1 MTYWYPKMF
10 GRVMNE
16 PLGKV
21 HFWLTFIFYNMTFFP
36 MHIIGMGGQMRR
48 IYDPTIYD
56 FLKPQQPLNVF
67 ISLSAFALFAVQIL
81 FAINFLWSLKFGKK
95 APQNPWDDNGLE
107 WSLPNPAPHG
117 NWERTPNVYR
127 GPYEFSSPEA
137 GSADFLPQ
145 NLKLPTDRDPVPG
158 AGVYSNKLGM
168 WVFLASDVMFFT
180 ALIGSY
186 IVLRFGVTEPWAKPG
201 AVLNV
206 PLTAVN
212 TFLLICSSVSMVK
225 AYAAIADGKKYFLRA
240 VPGKLLRDGGLK
252 FWLLVTMMCGAAFV
266 GVQLVEYIKL
276 VGHGFTPAGFRE
288 GSLLAEHA
296 VADPVK
302 YGAAAAGMY
311 GSTFFTMTGFHGS
324 HVTCGVI
331 SMTYLYF
338 TKVLP
343 EKYSPQ
349 DYRGIE
355 VIGLYWHFVDL
366 VWIILFTIVYLI

>member
-1 MTYWYPKMF
+1 MTHATQA
-10 GRVMNE
+10 
-16 PLGKV
+16 LD
-21 HFWLTFIFYNMTFFP
+21 
-36 MHIIGMGGQMRR
+36 QMRPP
-48 IYDPTIYD
+48 Y
-56 FLKPQQPLNVF
+56 
-67 ISLSAFALFAVQIL
+67 
-81 FAINFLWSLKFGKK
+81 
-95 APQNPWDDNGLE
+95 
-107 WSLPNPAPHG
+107 PA
-117 NWERTPNVYR
+117 E
-127 GPYEFSSPEA
+127 
-137 GSADFLPQ
+137 
-145 NLKLPTDRDPVPG
+145 PG

-186 IVLRFGVTEPWAKPG
+186 IVLRFGAPGEWARPG

-225 AYAAIADGKKYFLRA
+225 AYAAIQDGKKYFLRP

-252 FWLLVTMMCGAAFV
+252 FWL
-266 GVQLVEYIKL
+266 
-276 VGHGFTPAGFRE
+276 
-288 GSLLAEHA
+288 
-296 VADPVK
+296 K
-302 YGAAAAGMY
+302 YGATVAGLY
-311 GSTFFTMTGFHGS
+311 GSSFFTMTGFHGF